1 MALKD
6 DIAFV
11 VQVTEPRLFV
21 LGFLDVGLLFG
32 RIGQLNVAVEPSF
45 LEFHNLVLGLA
56 HHMGDAVAGVQVRG
70 PVGQDDVFSRDEHR
84 HLTPQAWVVVHL
96 FERTAS
102 GWQAPQHALMLGPEL
117 THHLCQLVVHVEL
130 NANSGFLLL

>member
-6 DIAFV
+6 DIALV

-21 LGFLDVGLLFG
+21 LGFLDVGLLLG
-32 RIGQLNVAVEPSF
+32 RIGQLNVPVEPGF

-56 HHMGDAVAGVQVRG
+56 HHMGDAVASVQVRG

-84 HLTPQAWVVVHL
+84 HLPPQARVVVHL
-96 FERTAS
+96 FER
-102 GWQAPQHALMLGPEL
+102 
-117 THHLCQLVVHVEL
+117 
-130 NANSGFLLL
+130 